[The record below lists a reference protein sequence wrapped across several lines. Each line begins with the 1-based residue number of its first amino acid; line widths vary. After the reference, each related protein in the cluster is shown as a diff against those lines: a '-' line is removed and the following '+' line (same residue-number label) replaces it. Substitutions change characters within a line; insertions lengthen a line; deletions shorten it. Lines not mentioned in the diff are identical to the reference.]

1 MFTAILISSRQYDRA
16 LEHGRRFAEQTPQS
30 SSPHDLLW
38 RIYLIQ
44 GRVPEAIA
52 ERRKIAELV
61 RSAQLMS
68 DQDAVAAVFKAG
80 GVRAAALKAGDLLE
94 RDGALA
100 LAPFAYGIGHD
111 SAKVLQSWEQEIRE
125 GGGMAVYSMKT
136 SPEFDFMHG
145 DPRYQEMLRRLDL
158 MQ

>member
-1 MFTAILISSRQYDRA
+1 M
-16 LEHGRRFAEQTPQS
+16 
-30 SSPHDLLW
+30 
-38 RIYLIQ
+38 
-44 GRVPEAIA
+44 
-52 ERRKIAELV
+52 ER
-61 RSAQLMS
+61 
-68 DQDAVAAVFKAG
+68 
-80 GVRAAALKAGDLLE
+80 
-94 RDGALA
+94 LA

-125 GGGMAVYSMKT
+125 GGGMAVYTMKT